1 MVACNPSKVKE
12 TVRVRY
18 AAQII
23 NKSSKG
29 KNRDGVKIFEKL
41 NISFNKVS
49 LQSVL

>member
-18 AAQII
+18 DALII

-29 KNRDGVKIFEKL
+29 KNGAGVKIFEKL
-41 NISFNKVS
+41 NISCNKVS
-49 LQSVL
+49 IQSVL